1 MWIGVDLRMDTKMT
15 RVLRDWT
22 MCSKYGNCF
31 RFNSHDWAP
40 NIVMSSEIHVANGNR
55 HDLDL
60 LIILH

>member
-1 MWIGVDLRMDTKMT
+1 MDSKMT

-31 RFNSHDWAP
+31 RFNSHDWVP
-40 NIVMSSEIHVANGNR
+40 NIVMSSKIHVANGNG
-55 HDLDL
+55 HDLGL